1 MYTFFIHST
10 TIHDL
15 ILNGTIN
22 YTIYGDC
29 EWVASN
35 LMMNKASWQTTVSI
49 MIIVVGASRLF
60 IEIVELFQVALLLS
74 IASRV
79 KF

>member
-60 IEIVELFQVALLLS
+60 IEIVELFQVAFAIDL
-74 IASRV
+74 AS
-79 KF
+79 